1 MGMIWLFLV
10 FAFLSTAKVQPP
22 NIELLFTQ
30 NITPQTSDIF
40 LLEDLNGNPINLTQ
54 DLSSYYPR
62 WSPNGGKFAFVSKRD
77 GDEEIYIMDIQT
89 GKIRRITH
97 HPGGDSYPAWSP
109 DGRRIAFLSCDKG
122 KWKICL
128 FDFLTDKV
136 RFLTDGTVKGY
147 FDWMPDGRRLI
158 IGYWKPKGFY
168 LLDVDR
174 QNPARRFEELERIPI
189 PHDLTYIYSVAC
201 SRDGGKLAYSAC
213 VGKFGVSGIYVMDL
227 RDGSV
232 RNLSKISKKP
242 FNANDDSPRW
252 TPDGRFISFC
262 LR

>member
-1 MGMIWLFLV
+1 MIWLSLV
-10 FAFLSTAKVQPP
+10 FALLSTAKVQPP
-22 NIELLFTQ
+22 NIELLLTQ

-40 LLEDLNGNPINLTQ
+40 LLEEPNDEPINLTQ
-54 DLSSYYPR
+54 NPSSYCPR
-62 WSPNGGKFAFVSKRD
+62 
-77 GDEEIYIMDIQT
+77 
-89 GKIRRITH
+89 
-97 HPGGDSYPAWSP
+97 WSP
-109 DGRRIAFLSCDKG
+109 DGRRIAFLSSDKG
-122 KWKICL
+122 RWKICL
-128 FDFLTDKV
+128 FDFLADKV

-158 IGYWKPKGFY
+158 IGYWKTKGFY

-213 VGKFGVSGIYVMDL
+213 VGKFGVSSIYVMDL

-232 RNLSKISKKP
+232 KNLSKISEKP
-242 FNANDDSPRW
+242 FHANDDSPRW
-252 TPDGRFISFC
+252 TPDGRFIVFASD
-262 LR
+262 RDTNRKGDDTYIS